1 MKEAKKEFEKKK
13 KLFEERKLSKFLKT
27 LPSKKGILLR
37 MNPYNEQN
45 YILHTQEIRKDHEN
59 FKSKIE
65 LFTKAM
71 IATKLLLENP
81 EKNGS
86 SNIAE
91 YLTRNEIL
99 IDAMVE
105 IFANCIDKNEHEKLC
120 KFMYKYESAVI
131 LDKSGGISSNTYG
144 LVNMEPT
151 TVSRKEFIFLCLSKF
166 QLTFDIKDIIDEI
179 CLMAMDLKVFED
191 KSYDRNQTETEYR
204 GKLWGEFYNTGKKF
218 LSLLESKL

>member
-1 MKEAKKEFEKKK
+1 
-13 KLFEERKLSKFLKT
+13 
-27 LPSKKGILLR
+27 
-37 MNPYNEQN
+37 MNPRYGLVVGTDINISVYPYNEQN
-45 YILHTQEIRKDHEN
+45 YILHTQEIRKDYEN

-71 IATKLLLENP
+71 VATKLLLENP

-105 IFANCIDKNEHEKLC
+105 IFANCTDKNEHEKLC

-131 LDKSGGISSNTYG
+131 LDKSGGISSNTYE

-151 TVSRKEFIFLCLSKF
+151 IVSRKEFIFLCLSKF
-166 QLTFDIKDIIDEI
+166 QLTFDVKDMIDEI

-204 GKLWGEFYNTGKKF
+204 GKLWGMTFHATPTPKVLWGEFYNTGKKF